1 MTSPEDEQPG
11 PLYAST
17 PRRAPET
24 PPPAQ
29 SPPAQSARA
38 QWAPSPS
45 APAPPPP
52 SGFYQE
58 QDQPTYEALYRDIYG
73 ETAPHPTS
81 QASPPPTSTS
91 QGAAPPPGWPQ
102 PQQPGYRLPAGAPVP
117 PPYPGGPVS
126 PWQTLYPAGT
136 TPPREYGLALGLS
149 AVGFLGVAGLQY
161 FYIGKI
167 GKGVVYLL
175 TAGWFGI
182 GTLVSMFTIGD
193 EVVRTND
200 ERRRGLR

>member
-1 MTSPEDEQPG
+1 MTSPEDERSG

-17 PRRAPET
+17 PRRAPQAPTPPTPGPTPAPGADRSARSASARPT
-24 PPPAQ
+24 PPP
-29 SPPAQSARA
+29 PG
-38 QWAPSPS
+38 
-45 APAPPPP
+45 P

-58 QDQPTYEALYRDIYG
+58 PDQPTYETLYRDIYG
-73 ETAPHPTS
+73 E
-81 QASPPPTSTS
+81 
-91 QGAAPPPGWPQ
+91 AAP
-102 PQQPGYRLPAGAPVP
+102 RSTLPAEPS
-117 PPYPGGPVS
+117 YPGEPLS
-126 PWQTLYPAGT
+126 PWQTLYPAGM
-136 TPPREYGLALGLS
+136 TPPRDYGLALGLT

-167 GKGVVYLL
+167 GKGVAYLL